1 MLWFQTLSLEQGVLN
16 IGSLI
21 ILRFK
26 HKSPAGCCLSLF
38 FSLVVV
44 YELYSYWNAFVMKD
58 LGRLGRLQFCVYVV
72 DSLRCKHHLWCTWCY
87 SLRLLLYKISAVWLF
102 CDILIHLFVA
112 LFPTLF
118 PYEMIILTSSFW
130 MITHQWLITFM
141 TDQWWPPPILF
152 DGVLGPSVRFLI
164 CVLFVTASPLSVI

>member
-58 LGRLGRLQFCVYVV
+58 LGRLQFCVYVV

-87 SLRLLLYKISAVWLF
+87 SLRLLLYRISAVWLF

-112 LFPTLF
+112 LFPYAF
-118 PYEMIILTSSFW
+118 PIWNDHINVLILNDYSSVTHNLYDWSVMTSPNSFRW
-130 MITHQWLITFM
+130 
-141 TDQWWPPPILF
+141 
-152 DGVLGPSVRFLI
+152 
-164 CVLFVTASPLSVI
+164 CVGALC